1 MPAPSVNEDSKH
13 SNKYAIRKSQSV
25 GGFANGIKIKAKET
39 PSLKHRNNIIAEN
52 EAEASDEEATPT
64 ATPLQT
70 PNTARKGSK
79 LGNLFKW
86 FRGESAGPKTTT
98 DSSEDLYAKIKKTQA
113 LRALERSI
121 FSNGTNVNYNLKPA
135 SSVDSLC
142 SVGSTASFSYVPISK
157 QKGKQKPKVIPMGPT
172 CGQDTYKQRVEHRR
186 KRVVQDLN
194 TDLISK
200 YKLQPAEYSPPGT
213 LLKNEN
219 LSAIT
224 GPNLPSGPNLL
235 AKNGP
240 FEDDFEDKSDSEESD
255 TLSYSS
261 HSKSNYSAMPG
272 PQKSSSQGKFPIKP
286 KERKGQFMSPKTIN
300 KNALME
306 IGSVAEESSEVGG
319 GTSGAFEL
327 SRSDTMEGIQELDQ
341 HQRVETQ
348 SSAPTV
354 LAGFDEEMDRLY
366 DVRPPAHIPGR

>member
-1 MPAPSVNEDSKH
+1 M
-13 SNKYAIRKSQSV
+13 I
-25 GGFANGIKIKAKET
+25 
-39 PSLKHRNNIIAEN
+39 
-52 EAEASDEEATPT
+52 
-64 ATPLQT
+64 
-70 PNTARKGSK
+70 
-79 LGNLFKW
+79 
-86 FRGESAGPKTTT
+86 
-98 DSSEDLYAKIKKTQA
+98 QA

-135 SSVDSLC
+135 SSVDSVC

-235 AKNGP
+235 AKSETFDGGL
-240 FEDDFEDKSDSEESD
+240 DYDKSDSEESE

-261 HSKSNYSAMPG
+261 HRCLELLLYYKKLSIYIFLFSFFRH
-272 PQKSSSQGKFPIKP
+272 SS
-286 KERKGQFMSPKTIN
+286 
-300 KNALME
+300 
-306 IGSVAEESSEVGG
+306 
-319 GTSGAFEL
+319 
-327 SRSDTMEGIQELDQ
+327 
-341 HQRVETQ
+341 
-348 SSAPTV
+348 
-354 LAGFDEEMDRLY
+354 
-366 DVRPPAHIPGR
+366 